1 MSQAKTVLLLGLLS
15 ALFLGLGYIFGGVT
29 GLIVAFGFALLM
41 NLWTYW
47 FSDKL
52 ALTMARAHE
61 VAPEQEPRLHRMVEE
76 VAGMAGLPK
85 PRVYIVENDAPNAF
99 ATGRNPKHSVVAV
112 TTGIMRI
119 LNEDELKA
127 VLAHEVGHIKNRD
140 ILVSAMVA
148 TIASAVMFI
157 AFMARWSLFFGGFGR
172 SRNQTAN
179 LIGLAAMILIAI
191 LAPIGAMVIR
201 MAISRQREYGADE
214 AGARISGRPLALA
227 SALRKLQTG
236 AQMMPMQVSESTAH
250 MYTVSPLRSDFMGN
264 LFSTHPPVEERIA
277 RLERMA
283 ERMGVWG

>member
-52 ALTMARAHE
+52 ALAMARARE

-85 PRVYIVENDAPNAF
+85 PKVYIVENDAPNAF

-119 LNEDELKA
+119 LSEDELKA
-127 VLAHEVGHIKNRD
+127 VLAHELGHIKNRD
-140 ILVSAMVA
+140 ILISAIVA

-227 SALRKLQTG
+227 SALRKLQMG
-236 AQMMPMQVSESTAH
+236 AQMRPMQVSESTAH

>member
-15 ALFLGLGYIFGGVT
+15 ALFLGMGYIFGGVI

-52 ALTMARAHE
+52 ALRMARAHE
-61 VAPEQEPRLHRMVEE
+61 VAPEQEPRLHSMVEE

-127 VLAHEVGHIKNRD
+127 VLAHELGHIKNRD
-140 ILVSAMVA
+140 ILVSAIVA

-179 LIGLAAMILIAI
+179 LLGLAAMILIAI

-227 SALRKLQTG
+227 SALRKLQMG
-236 AQMMPMQVSESTAH
+236 AQMRPMQVSESTAH

>member
-15 ALFLGLGYIFGGVT
+15 ALFLGIGYIFGGVI

-61 VAPEQEPRLHRMVEE
+61 VAPEQEPRLHSMVEE

-127 VLAHEVGHIKNRD
+127 VLAHELGHIKNRD
-140 ILVSAMVA
+140 ILVSAIVA

-179 LIGLAAMILIAI
+179 LIGLVAMILIAI

-227 SALRKLQTG
+227 SALRKLQMG
-236 AQMMPMQVSESTAH
+236 AQMRPMQVSESTAH

>member
-85 PRVYIVENDAPNAF
+85 PRVYIVDNDAPNAF

-140 ILVSAMVA
+140 ILVSAIVA

-179 LIGLAAMILIAI
+179 LIGLVAMILIAI

>member
-1 MSQAKTVLLLGLLS
+1 MNQAKTVLLLGLLS
-15 ALFLGLGYIFGGVT
+15 ALFLGLGYLFGGVT

-52 ALTMARAHE
+52 ALAMARARE

-85 PRVYIVENDAPNAF
+85 PKVYIVENDAPNAF

-119 LNEDELKA
+119 LDEDELKA
-127 VLAHEVGHIKNRD
+127 VLAHELGHIKNRD
-140 ILVSAMVA
+140 ILISAIVA
-148 TIASAVMFI
+148 TIASAVMFL
-157 AFMARWSLFFGGFGR
+157 AFMARWSLIFGGFGR
-172 SRNQTAN
+172 SRNQYAN
-179 LIGLAAMILIAI
+179 LMGLAAMILIAVV
-191 LAPIGAMVIR
+191 APIGAMVIR

-214 AGARISGRPLALA
+214 TGARICGRPLALA
-227 SALRKLQTG
+227 SALRKLQMG
-236 AQMMPMQVSESTAH
+236 AQMRPMQVSESTAH
-250 MYTVSPLRSDFMGN
+250 MYTVSPLASDFMGN
-264 LFSTHPPVEERIA
+264 LFSTHPPVDERIA

-283 ERMGVWG
+283 QRMGVWG

>member
-15 ALFLGLGYIFGGVT
+15 ALFLGIGYIFGGVI

-61 VAPEQEPRLHRMVEE
+61 VAPEQEPRLHSMVEE

-112 TTGIMRI
+112 TTGIMRM

-127 VLAHEVGHIKNRD
+127 VLAHELGHIKNRD
-140 ILVSAMVA
+140 ILVSAIVA

-179 LIGLAAMILIAI
+179 LIGLVAMILIAI

-227 SALRKLQTG
+227 SALRKLQMG
-236 AQMMPMQVSESTAH
+236 AQMRPMQVSESTAH

>member
-15 ALFLGLGYIFGGVT
+15 ALFLGLGYIFGGVS

-52 ALTMARAHE
+52 ALAMARAHE
-61 VAPEQEPRLHRMVEE
+61 VTPEQEPRLHSMVEE

-127 VLAHEVGHIKNRD
+127 VLAHELGHIKNRD
-140 ILVSAMVA
+140 ILVSAIVA

-172 SRNQTAN
+172 SRNQYGN
-179 LIGLAAMILIAI
+179 LLGLAAMILIAI

-227 SALRKLQTG
+227 SALRKLQMG
-236 AQMMPMQVSESTAH
+236 AQMRPMQVSESTAH

>member
-15 ALFLGLGYIFGGVT
+15 ALFLGMGYIFGGVI

-61 VAPEQEPRLHRMVEE
+61 VAPEQEPRLHSMVEE

-127 VLAHEVGHIKNRD
+127 VLAHELGHIKNRD
-140 ILVSAMVA
+140 ILVSAIVA

-179 LIGLAAMILIAI
+179 LLGLAAMILIAI

-227 SALRKLQTG
+227 SALRKLQIG
-236 AQMMPMQVSESTAH
+236 AQMRPMQVSESTAH

>member
-15 ALFLGLGYIFGGVT
+15 ALFLGIGYIFGGVI

-61 VAPEQEPRLHRMVEE
+61 VAPEQEPRLHSMVEE
-76 VAGMAGLPK
+76 VAGIAGLPK

-127 VLAHEVGHIKNRD
+127 VLAHELGHIKNRD
-140 ILVSAMVA
+140 ILVSAIVA

-179 LIGLAAMILIAI
+179 LLGLAAMILIAI

-227 SALRKLQTG
+227 SALRKLQMG
-236 AQMMPMQVSESTAH
+236 AQMRPMQVSESTAH

>member
-1 MSQAKTVLLLGLLS
+1 VNHAKTVLLLGMLS
-15 ALFLGLGYIFGGVT
+15 ALFLGLGYLFGGVT

-52 ALTMARAHE
+52 ALRMARAHQ
-61 VAPEQEPRLHRMVEE
+61 VAPEQEPRLHRMVED

-85 PRVYIVENDAPNAF
+85 PKVYVVQNDAPNAF
-99 ATGRNPKHSVVAV
+99 ATGRNPEHSAVAV

-127 VLAHEVGHIKNRD
+127 VLAHEMGHIKNRD
-140 ILVSAMVA
+140 ILISAIVA
-148 TIASAVMFI
+148 TIASAIMFI

-172 SRNQTAN
+172 SRNQFAG
-179 LIGLAAMILIAI
+179 LIGLAAILAIAI
-191 LAPIGAMVIR
+191 LAPIGAMLIR
-201 MAISRQREYGADE
+201 TAISRQREYGADE
-214 AGARISGRPLALA
+214 TGARISGRPMALA
-227 SALRKLQTG
+227 SALRKLQMG
-236 AQMMPMQVSESTAH
+236 AQRRPTKVSESTAH

-264 LFSTHPPVEERIA
+264 LFSTHPPVEQRIA

>member
-1 MSQAKTVLLLGLLS
+1 MNQAKTVLLLGLLS
-15 ALFLGLGYIFGGVT
+15 ALFLGLGYVFGGVT

-85 PRVYIVENDAPNAF
+85 PKVYVVENDAPNAF
-99 ATGRNPKHSVVAV
+99 ATGRNPKHAVVAV

-119 LNEDELKA
+119 LNEDELKG
-127 VLAHEVGHIKNRD
+127 VLAHELGHIKNRD
-140 ILVSAMVA
+140 ILISAIVA

-179 LIGLAAMILIAI
+179 LIGLAAMILIAVV
-191 LAPIGAMVIR
+191 APIGAMVIR

-214 AGARISGRPLALA
+214 TGARICGRPLALA
-227 SALRKLQTG
+227 SALRKLQVG
-236 AQMMPMQVSESTAH
+236 AQMRPMQVSESTAH

>member
-15 ALFLGLGYIFGGVT
+15 ALFLGIGYIFGGVI

-52 ALTMARAHE
+52 ALAMARARE

-85 PRVYIVENDAPNAF
+85 PKVYIVENDAPNAF

-127 VLAHEVGHIKNRD
+127 VLAHELGHIKNRD
-140 ILVSAMVA
+140 ILVSAIVA

-179 LIGLAAMILIAI
+179 LLGLAAMILIAI

-227 SALRKLQTG
+227 SALRKLQMG
-236 AQMMPMQVSESTAH
+236 AQMRPMQVSESTAH

>member
-1 MSQAKTVLLLGLLS
+1 MNQAKTVLLLGLLS

-61 VAPEQEPRLHRMVEE
+61 VTPEQEPRLHRMVEE

-85 PRVYIVENDAPNAF
+85 PKVYIVENDAPNAF

-112 TTGIMRI
+112 TTGIMHI

-127 VLAHEVGHIKNRD
+127 VLAHELGHIKNRD
-140 ILVSAMVA
+140 ILISAIVA
-148 TIASAVMFI
+148 TVASAVMFI

-172 SRNQTAN
+172 SRNQYAN
-179 LIGLAAMILIAI
+179 MLGLAAMILIAI

-214 AGARISGRPLALA
+214 TGARICGRPLALA
-227 SALRKLQTG
+227 SALRKLQMG
-236 AQMMPMQVSESTAH
+236 AQMRPMQVSESTAH

-264 LFSTHPPVEERIA
+264 LFSTHPPVDERIA

-283 ERMGVWG
+283 QHMGVWG

>member
-1 MSQAKTVLLLGLLS
+1 VNHAKTVLLLGMLS
-15 ALFLGLGYIFGGVT
+15 ALFLGLGYLFGGVT

-52 ALTMARAHE
+52 ALRMAGAHE

-76 VAGMAGLPK
+76 VAGLAGLPK
-85 PRVYIVENDAPNAF
+85 PRVYVVQNDAPNAF
-99 ATGRNPKHSVVAV
+99 ATGRNPKHSAVAV
-112 TTGIMRI
+112 TTGIARL

-127 VLAHEVGHIKNRD
+127 VLAHEMGHIKNRD
-140 ILVSAMVA
+140 ILISAIVA

-172 SRNQTAN
+172 SRNQYAG
-179 LIGLAAMILIAI
+179 LIGLVGILAIAI
-191 LAPIGAMVIR
+191 LAPIGAAVIR

-214 AGARISGRPLALA
+214 TGARISGRPMALA
-227 SALRKLQTG
+227 SALRKLQMG
-236 AQMMPMQVSESTAH
+236 AQTRPTKVSESTAH
-250 MYTVSPLRSDFMGN
+250 MYTVSPLRSDLMGS
-264 LFSTHPPVEERIA
+264 LFSTHPPVEQRIA

-283 ERMGVWG
+283 QGMGVWG

>member
-1 MSQAKTVLLLGLLS
+1 VNQAKTVLLLGMLS
-15 ALFLGLGYIFGGVT
+15 ALFLGLGYLFGGVI

-52 ALTMARAHE
+52 ALRMAGAHE
-61 VAPEQEPRLHRMVEE
+61 VAPEQEPRLHRMVED

-85 PRVYIVENDAPNAF
+85 PRVYIVQNDAPNAF

-127 VLAHEVGHIKNRD
+127 VLAHEMGHIKNRD
-140 ILVSAMVA
+140 ILISAIVA

-172 SRNQTAN
+172 SRNQYAG
-179 LIGLAAMILIAI
+179 LIGLVGILAIAI
-191 LAPIGAMVIR
+191 LAPIGAAVIR

-214 AGARISGRPLALA
+214 TGARISGQPLALA
-227 SALRKLQTG
+227 SALRKLQMG
-236 AQMMPMQVSESTAH
+236 AQTRPTKVSESTAH
-250 MYTVSPLRSDFMGN
+250 MYTVSPLRSDLMGN
-264 LFSTHPPVEERIA
+264 LFSTHPPVEQRIA
-277 RLERMA
+277 RLEQMA
-283 ERMGVWG
+283 QGMGVWG

>member
-1 MSQAKTVLLLGLLS
+1 MNHAKTVFLLGLLS
-15 ALFLGLGYIFGGVT
+15 ALFLGLGYLFGGVT

-41 NLWTYW
+41 NAWTYW

-52 ALTMARAHE
+52 ALRMARAHE
-61 VAPEQEPRLHRMVEE
+61 VTPEQEPRLHRMVEE

-85 PRVYIVENDAPNAF
+85 PRVYIVQNDAPNAF

-112 TTGIMRI
+112 TTGITRI
-119 LNEDELKA
+119 LNEDELKG
-127 VLAHEVGHIKNRD
+127 VLAHEMGHIKNRD
-140 ILVSAMVA
+140 ILISAIVA

-157 AFMARWSLFFGGFGR
+157 AFMARWALFFGAFNRLRGYG
-172 SRNQTAN
+172 A
-179 LIGLAAMILIAI
+179 LVPMALWIVIII
-191 LAPIGAMVIR
+191 LAPIGAMLIR
-201 MAISRQREYGADE
+201 MGISRQREYGADE
-214 AGARISGRPLALA
+214 TGARISGRPLALA
-227 SALRKLQTG
+227 SALRKLQMGT
-236 AQMMPMQVSESTAH
+236 QMRPTRVSESTAH

>member
-1 MSQAKTVLLLGLLS
+1 MNQAKTVLLLGLLS
-15 ALFLGLGYIFGGVT
+15 ALFLGLGYLFGGVT
-29 GLIVAFGFALLM
+29 GLVVAFGFALLM

-52 ALTMARAHE
+52 ALAMARARE
-61 VAPEQEPRLHRMVEE
+61 VTPEQEPRLHRMVEE

-85 PRVYIVENDAPNAF
+85 PKVYIVENDAPNAF
-99 ATGRNPKHSVVAV
+99 ATGRNPQHSVVAV

-119 LNEDELKA
+119 LDEDELKA
-127 VLAHEVGHIKNRD
+127 VLAHELGHIKNRD
-140 ILVSAMVA
+140 ILISAIVA
-148 TIASAVMFI
+148 TIASAVMFL

-172 SRNQTAN
+172 SRNQYAN
-179 LIGLAAMILIAI
+179 LLGLAAMILIAI

-214 AGARISGRPLALA
+214 TGARIYGRPLALA
-227 SALRKLQTG
+227 SALRKLQMG
-236 AQMMPMQVSESTAH
+236 AQMRPMQVSESTAH

-283 ERMGVWG
+283 ERTGVWR